1 MKKSFKHYSKKK
13 NELKV
18 SFLLMINI
26 FSFNLKSA
34 EFHFMQE
41 VILITNAHIE
51 TLMNIKQ
58 SE

>member
-1 MKKSFKHYSKKK
+1 
-13 NELKV
+13 
-18 SFLLMINI
+18 MINI

-51 TLMNIKQ
+51 TLMNIEQ

>member
-1 MKKSFKHYSKKK
+1 
-13 NELKV
+13 
-18 SFLLMINI
+18 MINI

-58 SE
+58 SELFYNVEGLYRAL